1 MMHNIFC
8 NNCHSHA
15 ARAMN
20 EYQYRGRTNYTMI
33 DVWWLTV
40 SQSHYVSWGHVVK
53 AYLGFFIIMS
63 LFLLIWL
70 L

>member
-1 MMHNIFC
+1 MMHNLFC
-8 NNCHSHA
+8 NNCHSHV

-40 SQSHYVSWGHVVK
+40 TKSQYVSWGHVVK

-63 LFLLIWL
+63 LFLLMWL